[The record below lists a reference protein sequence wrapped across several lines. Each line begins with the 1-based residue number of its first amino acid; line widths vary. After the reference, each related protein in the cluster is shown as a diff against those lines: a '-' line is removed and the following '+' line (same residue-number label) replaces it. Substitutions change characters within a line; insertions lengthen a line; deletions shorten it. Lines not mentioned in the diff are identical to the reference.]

1 MKSSAAATILSLL
14 ATIVQAAPAPV
25 PQTTYNLNPYSR
37 SCGAYL
43 LAAAGV
49 SAFASAPIDFQV
61 HSIDAPFS
69 ASQIYNEDNGMFEYV
84 TFYGIDGSVTTVAPG
99 ETVAIGPPQV

>member
-61 HSIDAPFS
+61 HSI
-69 ASQIYNEDNGMFEYV
+69 
-84 TFYGIDGSVTTVAPG
+84 GITPLLHSFPNSPLKA
-99 ETVAIGPPQV
+99 A